1 MDKSKEIDALYKV
14 LTLYEDV
21 GEDAITLE
29 SYLNY
34 LDKLYVKWMGIGN
47 SDIYN
52 TLRGL
57 WYLGIDA
64 GHRRVKSMVFNM
76 IALVEKEC

>member
-57 WYLGIDA
+57 WHLGIGA